1 MNIIEEV
8 LEEGFLNM
16 LGLILMSTAWII
28 SDINNQ
34 LLSRCFFLNRLN
46 KSEVKL
52 PNFRFT

>member
-16 LGLILMSTAWII
+16 LGLILMSTACII
-28 SDINNQ
+28 SNMSNQ
-34 LLSRCFFLNRLN
+34 LLCICFFLNHFN
-46 KSEVKL
+46 KSDVKL